1 MSRPDHAPDRAVHV
15 LIALTVLAVGSAA
28 SPAPFASP
36 LAAQD
41 LVLTNARIVDPATR
55 QITAGALWIEDG
67 RIAGRGETAPADA
80 PGERIDLEGR
90 WVIPGL
96 NDLHT
101 HSFGN
106 MAPGGAM
113 DGGGTQQT
121 AERVLRAGVTS
132 FLDLFGMEAYILP
145 LRDRQRA
152 GEVGGAAIFAS
163 GPCFTA
169 TDGHCSEY
177 GIPTRLIDTPE
188 DARREVAGLAPQRPD
203 VVKVVYDHYDYGP
216 RSMPT
221 VDRPTFEALV
231 DAAREHDLP
240 VVVHVGTWEDV
251 RHAVLAGVAA
261 ITHVPRGEPVPPE
274 LAELI
279 AERGVWHIPTLVV
292 HTDLSE
298 HFRNPELAEAPLLVE
313 LAAESVRG
321 IYREGTDSL
330 PEGARQWIERQST
343 FKTDIMESIRRLH
356 AAGVRFLTGTDA
368 GNWGVFQGYSV
379 HREMIRLV
387 EAGLSPWDALA
398 ASTTEAGAFLGRDF
412 GIAPG
417 DVASLV
423 VLDASPIE
431 DIHNTQRIR
440 MVVHRGEVVFG
451 G

>member
-1 MSRPDHAPDRAVHV
+1 MHRTVRRARSPILVG
-15 LIALTVLAVGSAA
+15 IALALPVA
-28 SPAPFASP
+28 P

-55 QITAGALWIEDG
+55 EITTGALWIEDG
-67 RIAGRGETAPADA
+67 RIAGRGEMAPVDA

-113 DGGGTQQT
+113 DGAGTQQI
-121 AERVLRAGVTS
+121 AMRVLRAGVTS
-132 FLDLFGMEAYILP
+132 FLDLFGMEDYILS
-145 LRDRQRA
+145 LRDRQRS
-152 GEVGGAAIFAS
+152 GEIGGAEIFAA

-188 DARREVAGLAPQRPD
+188 DARREVAELAPKRPD

-231 DAAREHDLP
+231 ATAREHELP
-240 VVVHVGTWEDV
+240 VLVHVGTWEDV
-251 RHAVLAGVAA
+251 RHAVLAGAAA
-261 ITHVPRGEPVPPE
+261 ITHVPRGEPVPPD

-279 AERGVWHIPTLVV
+279 AERGVYHIPTLVV
-292 HTDLSE
+292 HMDLSE
-298 HFRNPELAEAPLLVE
+298 HFRNPELAEESLLVE
-313 LAAESVRG
+313 LAPESVRG
-321 IYREGTDSL
+321 VYHLGTDGL
-330 PEGARQWIERQST
+330 PESARAWVERQAT
-343 FKTDIMESIRRLH
+343 FKEEIMESVRRLH

-379 HREMIRLV
+379 HREMMRLV
-387 EAGLSPWDALA
+387 EAGLSPWEALA
-398 ASTTEAGAFLGRDF
+398 ASTTEAGDFLGRDF
-412 GIAPG
+412 GVGEG
-417 DVASLV
+417 DEASLV